1 MAEIKDMKLVGSYLL
16 FADVC
21 GLLQA
26 LRYKDYHL
34 ARPPA
39 PLSVSRALQAST
51 APAASTSKS
60 SSTAHKH
67 DARNDTAKKLA
78 AAAEDTPG
86 YEEVDSVANF
96 AEAIERRGVLRWWR
110 VAMGYEGG
118 GDVIG

>member
-1 MAEIKDMKLVGSYLL
+1 MH
-16 FADVC
+16 ADIQS
-21 GLLQA
+21 LLQA

-39 PLSVSRALQAST
+39 PLSVSRAVQAS
-51 APAASTSKS
+51 ASTSTSKP

-78 AAAEDTPG
+78 AAAEDTAG

-96 AEAIERRGVLRWWR
+96 AEAVERRGVLRWWR
-110 VAMGYEGG
+110 MAMGYEGG

>member
-1 MAEIKDMKLVGSYLL
+1 MRSHRTNANIPP
-16 FADVC
+16 
-21 GLLQA
+21 LLQA

-39 PLSVSRALQAST
+39 PLSISRALQAST
-51 APAASTSKS
+51 STSTTKP

-67 DARNDTAKKLA
+67 DTRNDTAKKLA
-78 AAAEDTPG
+78 AAAEDTAG

>member
-1 MAEIKDMKLVGSYLL
+1 MPFVPGRRDEARLTLL
-16 FADVC
+16 K
-21 GLLQA
+21 GLTLTRGTTLQA

-39 PLSVSRALQAST
+39 PLSVSRALQAQ
-51 APAASTSKS
+51 ASTSKS

-78 AAAEDTPG
+78 ATAEDTPG